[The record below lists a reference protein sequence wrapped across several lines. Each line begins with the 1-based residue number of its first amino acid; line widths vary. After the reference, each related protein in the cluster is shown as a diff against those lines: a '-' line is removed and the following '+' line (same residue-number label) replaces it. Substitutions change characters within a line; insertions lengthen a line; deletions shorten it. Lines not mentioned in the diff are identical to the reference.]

1 MQQHLDSKRG
11 EGRRQFDHVYEQGGT
26 GGVGEAVAGLQGAC
40 VQMMLPHLPEAVFKQ
55 VGGAWSKSLQ
65 RRGGWE
71 FNLRPGCSSASCHNI
86 TASTAKGIGPGCTI
100 GNSNSTVCPRKQ
112 RQQQQQGS
120 HFEKHQE
127 TSIVILAKN
136 EADRRPSSVLTA
148 VPNCSAPHCSGALQ
162 CVLRPSNLSACRS
175 GPICH
180 APLDFTFKFRVR
192 EGSISLLCN
201 SGAGFDN
208 GLGATVHSR
217 AGLSVLL
224 RRMDN
229 ADTVRRGRLG
239 SHSFSAALISSFL
252 HSQWCAQPV
261 SGALPLLAHLQAGRW
276 ADLELGRECA
286 SSPHNIRAPTTHTPS
301 SGGTHLLRVLVGS
314 LEFLG
319 VA

>member
-136 EADRRPSSVLTA
+136 EAVRRPSSAPTA
-148 VPNCSAPHCSGALQ
+148 VPNCSAPHCSACCARATCLHVIRGPSSMLP
-162 CVLRPSNLSACRS
+162 LILHSNLES
-175 GPICH
+175 G
-180 APLDFTFKFRVR
+180 
-192 EGSISLLCN
+192 
-201 SGAGFDN
+201 
-208 GLGATVHSR
+208 R
-217 AGLSVLL
+217 ALYPC
-224 RRMDN
+224 
-229 ADTVRRGRLG
+229 
-239 SHSFSAALISSFL
+239 
-252 HSQWCAQPV
+252 CA
-261 SGALPLLAHLQAGRW
+261 
-276 ADLELGRECA
+276 
-286 SSPHNIRAPTTHTPS
+286 I
-301 SGGTHLLRVLVGS
+301 VGS
-314 LEFLG
+314 L
-319 VA
+319 